1 MDNTVKAFLV
11 LIAGLALVVSTAA
24 VAPALQKLAGGNY
37 CTQGSPAQLP
47 AGKSCEQGYE
57 PTSLNAEGGGCG
69 VWCCKDNADGKT
81 IDCRGQILGARANV
95 GAIRSGT
102 NLPLAQGQPGASTA
116 GTSRVPTAPLA
127 PLAR

>member
-1 MDNTVKAFLV
+1 MSNTLRSFLV
-11 LIAGLALVVSTAA
+11 AIAGLALLLVSATSS
-24 VAPALQKLAGGNY
+24 PALQKLAGGSY
-37 CTQGSPAQLP
+37 CTQGAPAQLP

-81 IDCRGQILGARANV
+81 MDCRGQILGARANIGGIRP
-95 GAIRSGT
+95 GAAP
-102 NLPLAQGQPGASTA
+102 PLAQSQPST
-116 GTSRVPTAPLA
+116 GTSSPRLPAAPLA